1 MRNRVFVCSMVLL
14 FVLPLTLS
22 GQLSPAAIDDLAT
35 RHVEKWSQYLNLTT
49 YRKAKLKEVWIDH
62 EKRKSE
68 ILRRSDDIQGK
79 LKEENMSFV
88 ASLKKIFTPSELVFY
103 EQYEQLRMDDDRV
116 YLTNLIE
123 AISSDS
129 LLIEAYTDLQ
139 YNKIF
144 PFKMTA
150 RMEFEEAISTAD
162 KRTLD
167 LIREEV
173 FEHYDKCLVT
183 CLVRDH
189 DKSDLFQN
197 FDELIIVALNKD
209 LDNDDSALSQLI
221 QLTHKYEDDIH
232 DIYIKHR
239 ARFDSLDKE
248 SRDLKDEYIL
258 KGHNEGLLDLRK
270 RNGLSSLNHVESEA
284 AFMLLDP
291 FDHNASR
298 KLFNLDLYNRL

>member
-1 MRNRVFVCSMVLL
+1 M
-14 FVLPLTLS
+14 
-22 GQLSPAAIDDLAT
+22 G
-35 RHVEKWSQYLNLTT
+35 
-49 YRKAKLKEVWIDH
+49 
-62 EKRKSE
+62 SE
-68 ILRRSDDIQGK
+68 MCIRDR
-79 LKEENMSFV
+79 
-88 ASLKKIFTPSELVFY
+88 
-103 EQYEQLRMDDDRV
+103 YEQLRMDDDRV

-129 LLIEAYTDLQ
+129 LFIEAYTDLQ

-221 QLTHKYEDDIH
+221 PVSYTHLTLPT
-232 DIYIKHR
+232 IY
-239 ARFDSLDKE
+239 S
-248 SRDLKDEYIL
+248 
-258 KGHNEGLLDLRK
+258 
-270 RNGLSSLNHVESEA
+270 V
-284 AFMLLDP
+284 
-291 FDHNASR
+291 
-298 KLFNLDLYNRL
+298 